1 MRPDVATFPLQLR
14 LSLCPDEKGELLNP
28 CGTVRS
34 NPNTESA
41 AALVIFLPEVAPH
54 PVYYPS
60 LEKVS
65 EGVLAIWGPGP
76 TLPRNLKAKD
86 ELSPPCLW
94 GAQVVVPAPCELPRA
109 GGWVPTHI

>member
-1 MRPDVATFPLQLR
+1 MAAFPLQLC

-41 AALVIFLPEVAPH
+41 AALVILLPEVAPY

-60 LEKVS
+60 LDKVS
-65 EGVLAIWGPGP
+65 EGVLAIWGPGL
-76 TLPRNLKAKD
+76 TLPRNLKAKV

-94 GAQVVVPAPCELPRA
+94 GTQVMIPAPCELPRA
-109 GGWVPTHI
+109 GDWIPTHF

>member
-1 MRPDVATFPLQLR
+1 MGGWGPRHGCPLQLH

-28 CGTVRS
+28 AGTVRS

-60 LEKVS
+60 LDKVS
-65 EGVLAIWGPGP
+65 EGPLDLPKCPGP
-76 TLPRNLKAKD
+76 TLPRNLEAK
-86 ELSPPCLW
+86 
-94 GAQVVVPAPCELPRA
+94 G
-109 GGWVPTHI
+109 

>member
-1 MRPDVATFPLQLR
+1 MHPDVATFPLQLH

-54 PVYYPS
+54 PVYYPF
-60 LEKVS
+60 LDKVS

-86 ELSPPCLW
+86 EPSPPCLW
-94 GAQVVVPAPCELPRA
+94 GAQVMVPAPCELPRA